1 MWHWAQIATVH
12 SPRKAVTIMRADR
25 DVPGG
30 GDELAT
36 ESSMRHPELETL
48 DIWEV
53 PIREVP
59 KEGDA
64 SGRSLCDGSGRRFFR
79 RLGRHRE
86 SARVIEL
93 GTEARPFISVSFGSR
108 GRYSFV

>member
-1 MWHWAQIATVH
+1 
-12 SPRKAVTIMRADR
+12 MRADR
-25 DVPGG
+25 DVPG

-36 ESSMRHPELETL
+36 ESSMRHPELEAL
-48 DIWEV
+48 DISEA

-59 KEGDA
+59 KKGDA

-79 RLGRHRE
+79 RIERDKE
-86 SARVIEL
+86 SVGVIEL
-93 GTEARPFISVSFGSR
+93 RTEAITFIPVSSGLA